1 MRTPPDEPRS
11 PAPGP
16 PPGARPDAGSQP
28 GSGAPLRPRRNWA
41 QVESGY
47 SGDELELSHR
57 RSDRYSRSSSG
68 RPRKRRRRVAGY
80 IVVAVLALILGLAA
94 GYARAY
100 FSTGP
105 EGRQVTVVIPAGATL
120 SDIGTDLAAKGVVS
134 HARSFVLRA
143 QQDGYSTSF
152 KPGIYTLHVNQPYAS
167 LVALLVKGARPLTIK
182 VAIPEGSTLKQ
193 ASNLV
198 AARVPAI
205 TRDAY
210 VKVARDDPP
219 PFRLG
224 GYKEGTTL
232 EGMLFPATYDVA
244 PKASAHT
251 FVEQQ
256 LTAFKVNFARVD
268 MTRARKANLTQY
280 DVVIIASMI
289 DREVR
294 LPPERALVAAVIW
307 NRLRAH
313 MLLQIDATIQY
324 ALGKTKPVLTYQDL
338 KIDSPYNTYKHAGLP
353 PTPISDPGL
362 AALQAAAN
370 PADAKYL
377 YYVARNDGT
386 GGHYFSSDYAQF
398 LVDKA
403 KAQANNGQ

>member
-1 MRTPPDEPRS
+1 MRTPPDEPQR

-16 PPGARPDAGSQP
+16 PASAGP
-28 GSGAPLRPRRNWA
+28 GSSSRPQPRPRRNWA
-41 QVESGY
+41 EVESGY

-57 RSDRYSRSSSG
+57 RSARYPRTSPG
-68 RPRKRRRRVAGY
+68 RPRKRRRRLGGY
-80 IVVAVLALILGLAA
+80 ILVAVLALLAGLGA
-94 GYARAY
+94 GYVRAY

-105 EGRQVTVVIPAGATL
+105 EGRAVTVVVPTGATL
-120 SDIGTDLAAKGVVS
+120 SEIGADLAAKGVVP

-143 QQDGYSTSF
+143 QQDGYSSSF
-152 KPGIYTLHVNQPYAS
+152 KPGTYTLHVNQPYDS
-167 LVALLVKGARPLTIK
+167 LVALLVKGARPPTVK
-182 VAIPEGSTLKQ
+182 VSIPEGTTLKQ
-193 ASNLV
+193 ASHLV
-198 AARVPAI
+198 ASRVPAI
-205 TRDAY
+205 TSDAY

-224 GYKEGTTL
+224 GYKAGTTL

-244 PKASAHT
+244 PKASAGT
-251 FVEQQ
+251 FVDQQ
-256 LTAFKVNFARVD
+256 LKAFTDNFAHVD
-268 MTRARKANLTQY
+268 MTRAKKANLTNY

-294 LPPERALVAAVIW
+294 LPSERALVAAVIW

-324 ALGKTKPVLTYQDL
+324 ALGKTKPVLTFKDL

-353 PTPISDPGL
+353 PTPISNPGL
-362 AALQAAAN
+362 AALKAAAD
-370 PADAKYL
+370 PAAVKYL

-398 LVDKA
+398 LVDEAKA
-403 KAQANNGQ
+403 KANKGQ

>member
-1 MRTPPDEPRS
+1 VRTPPEEPRP

-16 PPGARPDAGSQP
+16 PSGPRPDPAGQP
-28 GSGAPLRPRRNWA
+28 RPRRNWA
-41 QVESGY
+41 EVESGY

-57 RSDRYSRSSSG
+57 RSARYRRPSPGRSG
-68 RPRKRRRRVAGY
+68 RRRRRLAGY
-80 IVVAVLALILGLAA
+80 VVVAVLALVVGLGV
-94 GYARAY
+94 GWARAY
-100 FSTGP
+100 FSIGP
-105 EGRQVTVVIPAGATL
+105 EGRQVMVVIPAGATL
-120 SDIGTDLAAKGVVS
+120 SDIGSDLAAKGVVP

-152 KPGIYTLHVNQPYAS
+152 KPGMYVLHINQPYDS
-167 LVALLVKGARPLTIK
+167 LVAQLVKGARPLTVK
-182 VAIPEGSTLKQ
+182 VSIPEGTTLKQ
-193 ASNLV
+193 ASHLV
-198 AARVPAI
+198 AARVSSI
-205 TRDAY
+205 TSDDY

-224 GYKEGTTL
+224 GYKPGTTL

-244 PKASAHT
+244 PKADART

-256 LTAFKVNFARVD
+256 LAAFKENFSQVD
-268 MTRARKANLTQY
+268 MTRAKKANLTKY

-289 DREVR
+289 EREVR
-294 LPPERALVAAVIW
+294 LPSERTLVAAVIW

-353 PTPISDPGL
+353 PTPISNPGL
-362 AALQAAAN
+362 AALKAAAD
-370 PADAKYL
+370 PANVKYL

-403 KAQANNGQ
+403 KAKANNGQ

>member
-1 MRTPPDEPRS
+1 VRTPPDEPRA
-11 PAPGP
+11 PASGQPAGAGPGP
-16 PPGARPDAGSQP
+16 AAQP
-28 GSGAPLRPRRNWA
+28 RPRRNWA
-41 QVESGY
+41 EVESGY

-57 RSDRYSRSSSG
+57 RSARYPRTAFG
-68 RPRKRRRRVAGY
+68 RPRKRRRRLGGY
-80 IVVAVLALILGLAA
+80 IVVAVLGLLVGLGV

-120 SDIGTDLAAKGVVS
+120 SEIGTDLAAKGVVP

-152 KPGIYTLHVNQPYAS
+152 KPGSYTLHVNQPYDSLVAS
-167 LVALLVKGARPLTIK
+167 LVTGARSPTIK
-182 VAIPEGSTLKQ
+182 VSIPEGTTLKQ
-193 ASNLV
+193 ASQLV

-205 TRDAY
+205 TSDSY

-219 PFRLG
+219 PFKLG
-224 GYKEGTTL
+224 GYTSGSTL

-244 PKASAHT
+244 PKANART

-256 LTAFKVNFARVD
+256 LKAFSDNFAQVD
-268 MTRARKANLTQY
+268 MTRAHKANLTKY
-280 DVVIIASMI
+280 DVVTIASMI

-294 LPPERALVAAVIW
+294 LPSERALVAAVIW

-324 ALGKTKPVLTYQDL
+324 ALGKTKPILSYQDL

-353 PTPISDPGL
+353 PTPIANPCL
-362 AALQAAAN
+362 AALNAAAD
-370 PADAKYL
+370 PAAVKYL

>member
-1 MRTPPDEPRS
+1 M
-11 PAPGP
+11 
-16 PPGARPDAGSQP
+16 
-28 GSGAPLRPRRNWA
+28 
-41 QVESGY
+41 
-47 SGDELELSHR
+47 
-57 RSDRYSRSSSG
+57 
-68 RPRKRRRRVAGY
+68 RKRRRRIGGY
-80 IVVAVLALILGLAA
+80 VVVAVVALIIGLGA

-120 SDIGTDLAAKGVVS
+120 SDIGADLAAKGVVS

-143 QQDGYSTSF
+143 QQEGYSTSF
-152 KPGIYTLHVNQPYAS
+152 KPGTYTLHVNQPYDS

-182 VAIPEGSTLKQ
+182 VSIPEGSTLVQ
-193 ASNLV
+193 ASHLV
-198 AARVPAI
+198 SARVASI
-205 TRDAY
+205 TSADY

-224 GYKEGTTL
+224 GYKSGTTL
-232 EGMLFPATYDVA
+232 EGMLFPATYGVD
-244 PKASAHT
+244 PKASART

-256 LTAFKVNFARVD
+256 LAAFKDNFSQVD
-268 MTRARKANLTQY
+268 MTRARKANLTKY
-280 DVVIIASMI
+280 DVVTIASMI

-294 LPPERALVAAVIW
+294 LPSERALVAAVIW

-338 KIDSPYNTYKHAGLP
+338 KIDSRYNTYKHAGLP
-353 PTPISDPGL
+353 PTPISNPGL
-362 AALQAAAN
+362 AALKAAAD
-370 PADAKYL
+370 PAHVKYL

-386 GGHYFSSDYAQF
+386 GGHYFSTDYAQF